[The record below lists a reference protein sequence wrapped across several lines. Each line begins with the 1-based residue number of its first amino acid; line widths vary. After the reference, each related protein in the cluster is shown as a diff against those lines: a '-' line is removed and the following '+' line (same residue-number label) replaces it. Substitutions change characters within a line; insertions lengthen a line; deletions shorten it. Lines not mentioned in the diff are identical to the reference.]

1 MSFKSSVLAITL
13 VSVLTACQPQTP
25 QAAASAAAASAT
37 NAPIAASAP
46 SSNKISLLERINQ
59 KGTIV
64 VATEGDY
71 PPFTYHDKETNK
83 LTGYDV
89 EVVRAVAEKLGV
101 QVEFRELKWVGI
113 LPGVQSGEFDMAA
126 NQITMHSPERQAVFD
141 QAEPYSW
148 SGVGILTRADDNR
161 VQKYEDIRGLYAV
174 QTRTSSYSERAE
186 KAGAVVRP
194 SQSSYQSANL
204 VSLNKADV
212 TLNNSLSVLHH
223 VKQYPEQKLKV
234 AWSSPK
240 EEKTSA
246 GIVLLKGNPEVLKKL
261 NEAMLVLKQDG
272 TLKRLG
278 EQFFG
283 EDVSE
288 P

>member
-1 MSFKSSVLAITL
+1 MSFKSSSLAIALISVLAACEPA
-13 VSVLTACQPQTP
+13 SQTAAP
-25 QAAASAAAASAT
+25 ASPPVASSAV
-37 NAPIAASAP
+37 AVASAP
-46 SSNKISLLERINQ
+46 STNKASLLERINQ

-89 EVVRAVAEKLGV
+89 EVVRAVAEKLGIT
-101 QVEFRELKWVGI
+101 VEFRELKWVGI
-113 LPGVQSGEFDMAA
+113 LPSVQSGEVDMAA
-126 NQITMHSPERQAVFD
+126 NQITMHSPERQATFD
-141 QAEPYSW
+141 QVTPYSW

-261 NEAMLVLKQDG
+261 NEAMLVLKKDG